1 MEAYVSD
8 SKSYAN
14 VCFILRKRSDHA
26 DIESESYLF
35 EDLFVNN

>member
-14 VCFILRKRSDHA
+14 VCSIFQKRSDST
-26 DIESESYLF
+26 DTESKSYLF
-35 EDLFVNN
+35 EDRFVNN